1 MSLSFPNPT
10 NVRDIYKAIGQAF
23 GINILFD
30 HKLRDS
36 KMSIEL
42 KNVTARQALESV
54 MQAAGHFYKVLDEKT
69 VIVVEDTP
77 QNRRDYEDLVVKTF
91 FLSNADVKDI
101 NNMLR
106 ALIDARRIA
115 INEQL
120 NSVVIRDTADKVAIA
135 ERLINA
141 NDKAK
146 AEVLVDVELIQV
158 DSNKLRDIGMSL
170 SSLQLT
176 PLAVDATKLG
186 GSTSTS
192 AGAAHAARQHHA
204 LDVEHGA
211 ADGRRST

>member
-1 MSLSFPNPT
+1 
-10 NVRDIYKAIGQAF
+10 
-23 GINILFD
+23 
-30 HKLRDS
+30 
-36 KMSIEL
+36 MSIEL

-54 MQAAGHFYKVLDEKT
+54 MQAAGNFYKVLDEKT

-91 FLSNADVKDI
+91 FLSNADVKDV

-115 INEQL
+115 TNEQL

-158 DSNKLRDIGMSL
+158 DSTSCATSGCRSQPTVTPSAWMR
-170 SSLQLT
+170 SSWV
-176 PLAVDATKLG
+176 PP
-186 GSTSTS
+186 
-192 AGAAHAARQHHA
+192 
-204 LDVEHGA
+204 
-211 ADGRRST
+211 RREVQSR